1 MEKKLLFIVNP
12 VSGKAKARSVLMDI
26 LSVFTTEGY
35 FPTVH
40 ITRRQGDARAITAAH
55 AAKFDRV
62 VCCGGDGTLNE
73 VISGIMDANTD
84 TPIGYIPLGSTND
97 FAAGMG
103 LSPQPTDAA
112 RRAVTGTAHAIDIGR
127 MDNRY
132 FSYIASFGAFTAASY
147 SAPQSTKNMIGHA
160 AYVFEGVKDIV
171 NIRPYHIRMVADGKA
186 YDGFYIFGAIT
197 NATSVGGIVK
207 LSPEL
212 VDKQDGLFEV
222 TLVKPPQNLADLSK
236 ILTALSIG
244 DFSGN
249 SMFEFF
255 RASDIRLTCEIP
267 FAWSLD
273 GEYVK
278 GSEEIRI
285 KNLNQSIRLIL

>member
-26 LSVFTTEGY
+26 LSVFTAEGY

-40 ITRRQGDARAITAAH
+40 ITRRQGDARAISAAH

-103 LSPQPTDAA
+103 ISSQPTEAA
-112 RRAVTGTAHAIDIGR
+112 RRAVSGTVYPLDIGWFS
-127 MDNRY
+127 NRY

-147 SAPQSTKNMIGHA
+147 STPQSTKNALGHA

-171 NIRPYHIRMVADGKA
+171 NIRPHHIHMEADGNT

-207 LSPEL
+207 LHPEL
-212 VDKQDGLFEV
+212 VDRQDGLFEV
-222 TLVKPPQNLADLSK
+222 TLVKPPQNLSDLSK
-236 ILTALSIG
+236 ILAALSAG
-244 DFSGN
+244 DFTGN

-255 RASDIRLTCEIP
+255 KASEIRLTCENP

-278 GSEEIRI
+278 GTEEIRI
-285 KNLNQSIRLIL
+285 KNLTRSIQFIL